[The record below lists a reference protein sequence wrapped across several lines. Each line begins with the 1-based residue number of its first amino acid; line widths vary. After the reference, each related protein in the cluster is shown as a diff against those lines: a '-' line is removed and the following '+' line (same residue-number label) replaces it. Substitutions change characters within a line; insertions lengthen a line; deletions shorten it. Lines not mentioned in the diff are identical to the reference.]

1 NLGKT
6 RVCVGPTASNAN
18 IGKCISKEQ
27 LLKCFCCSASAP
39 SQSAC
44 CLLAEQTPYPDPKG
58 DKGDLQ
64 SLIDKLVNED
74 SSPSEA
80 RSLQPSSSDLQK
92 YNWLLNKYGPYVQYG
107 K

>member
-1 NLGKT
+1 MHLKGT
-6 RVCVGPTASNAN
+6 VA
-18 IGKCISKEQ
+18 Q
-27 LLKCFCCSASAP
+27 MLLLFSICTFTV
-39 SQSAC
+39 
-44 CLLAEQTPYPDPKG
+44 CLLSAGRADALPRSS